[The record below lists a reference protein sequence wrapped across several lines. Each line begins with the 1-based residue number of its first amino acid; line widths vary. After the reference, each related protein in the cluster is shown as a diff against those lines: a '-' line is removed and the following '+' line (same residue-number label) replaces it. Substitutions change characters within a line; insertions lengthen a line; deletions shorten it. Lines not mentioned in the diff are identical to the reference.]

1 MEGGGEVA
9 GEGDFK
15 ERGQNRKRPK
25 WKEKAREMRESNGYK
40 KVNTVSELGETTRL
54 LF

>member
-1 MEGGGEVA
+1 MA
-9 GEGDFK
+9 GEGILKK
-15 ERGQNRKRPK
+15 EGQNRKRPK